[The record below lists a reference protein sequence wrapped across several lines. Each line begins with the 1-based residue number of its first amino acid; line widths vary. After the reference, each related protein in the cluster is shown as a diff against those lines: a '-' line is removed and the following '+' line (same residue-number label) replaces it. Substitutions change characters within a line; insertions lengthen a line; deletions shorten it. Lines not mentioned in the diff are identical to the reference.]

1 MAGLGVFIFS
11 VGAEKKEICLH
22 LAKPQLLHRLKTLMV
37 EGGAERRGSLGS
49 TDAERSLH
57 GV

>member
-11 VGAEKKEICLH
+11 VGAEKKKKKRICLH

-49 TDAERSLH
+49 TDAE
-57 GV
+57 